1 MAFSK
6 LVTLS
11 QQPPFTPPSMDVYQA
26 SYGGLVFGG
35 LTQGAT
41 YQFVAIP
48 VGSIDMPNVQ
58 TSDAQRTLDQGEFE
72 GVDVSAG
79 RDHAF
84 QQVITG
90 VTATAMEEAR
100 QALGGVMAV
109 AGTTEL
115 PFYMQLNSGLFACMS
130 RPRKHAYKVDINSV
144 LPFGDPGNMGGDTAL
159 STLHATDP
167 RWYAMPVRVAGPV
180 GLPQPEGGLGFNAT
194 PNFSFGGGSAGGYLA
209 AYNNGQFE
217 MRPVLVITGPCTNPM
232 VTNQSLAND
241 PSIGFNITL
250 NTGDTLTIDTGAPT
264 ALYLPSGGSVPASV
278 LRAGMD
284 SNRWWNLA
292 PANGP
297 EGIGGPNNLVFT
309 SSDGTQV
316 AGTLTVY
323 SADAY
328 MAL

>member
-6 LVTLS
+6 LLTLS
-11 QQPPFTPPSMDVYQA
+11 QQAPFTPPSMSVYQA

-35 LTQGAT
+35 LVQGAT

-48 VGSIDMPNVQ
+48 SGGSVDMPNVE
-58 TSDAQRTLDQGEFE
+58 TSDVQRTLDQGEFG

-79 RDHAF
+79 RDIAY
-84 QQVITG
+84 QQNVSAS
-90 VTATAMEEAR
+90 TAAAMESAR

-109 AGTTEL
+109 GGSTEL
-115 PFYMQLNSGLFACMS
+115 PFYLQLNGGQYACMT
-130 RPRKHAYKVDINSV
+130 RPRKHVYKVDINSV
-144 LPFGDPGNMGGDTAL
+144 MPFATGVTGGDSVL

-167 RWYAMPVRVAGPV
+167 RWYAMPIRIAGPV
-180 GLPQPEGGLGFNAT
+180 GLPAPLGGLHFNAT
-194 PNFSFGGGSAGGYLA
+194 PNFTFGGGSAGGYLA

-217 MRPVLVITGPCTNPM
+217 MRPVLVVAGPCTNPV

-250 NTGDTLTIDTGAPT
+250 NAGDTLTILNDVPN
-264 ALYLPSGGSVPASV
+264 ALYLPAGASTPVSVMRDEIPGSV
-278 LRAGMD
+278 
-284 SNRWWNLA
+284 WWNLA

-297 EGIGGPNNLVFT
+297 EGLGGPNNLAFT
-309 SSDGTQV
+309 SSDGSQV

-323 SADAY
+323 SADAF

>member
-11 QQPPFTPPSMDVYQA
+11 QQTPFTPPSLSIYQA

-48 VGSIDMPNVQ
+48 SGGGVDMPNVQ
-58 TSDAQRTLDQGEFE
+58 TADSQKALDQGEF
-72 GVDVSAG
+72 GGIDISGG
-79 RDHAF
+79 RDLSY
-84 QQVITG
+84 QQV
-90 VTATAMEEAR
+90 VTASTAAAMEAAR

-109 AGTTEL
+109 GGTTEL
-115 PFYMQLNSGLFACMS
+115 PFYLQLNGGQYACMG
-130 RPRKHAYKVDINSV
+130 RPRKHVYKVDINSV
-144 LPFGDPGNMGGDTAL
+144 LPALAGVAGGDTVL

-167 RWYAMPVRVAGPV
+167 RWYAMPIRVAGPV
-180 GLPQPEGGLGFNAT
+180 GLPAPLGGLHFNVT
-194 PNFSFGGGSAGGYLA
+194 PNFTFGGGSAGGYLA
-209 AYNNGQFE
+209 AYNDGQFE
-217 MRPVLVITGPCTNPM
+217 MRPVLIITGPCTNPM

-250 NTGDTLTIDTGAPT
+250 NAGDTLTIYTDTPN
-264 ALYLPSGGSVPASV
+264 ALYLPSGGSTPVSV
-278 LRAGMD
+278 LRDEMT
-284 SNRWWNLA
+284 SNAWWNLA

-297 EGIGGPNNLVFT
+297 QGIGGPNNLVFT
-309 SSDGTQV
+309 STDGAQV